1 MTLVIMAAGMGSRFG
16 GLKQVEPIG
25 PNGEF
30 IIDYSIYDAIKVGID
45 KVVFIIKEENY
56 DLFRE
61 TIGKRIESKVKV
73 EYVFQKIGNIPS
85 GIQIPKERVKPWGT
99 SHAILS
105 CKDAVKD
112 NFIVINADDFYG
124 YDSFKLIFDYMNDI
138 SPDSYHFSMAGYM
151 AKNTLTVNGKVKRGV
166 CLTNENNY
174 LRIITESSIGYEGA
188 NLIAERL
195 DNGDKVSVT
204 EEQLV
209 SMNFFGFTPK
219 IFNYLEDNFQAFF
232 EKNKNNLE
240 KCEYLIPD
248 SIQEMINNGICDV
261 KVLKTPAIWHGVTYK
276 EDKDE
281 LVSAINDLI
290 SEGKYPDNLWK

>member
-1 MTLVIMAAGMGSRFG
+1 
-16 GLKQVEPIG
+16 
-25 PNGEF
+25 
-30 IIDYSIYDAIKVGID
+30 
-45 KVVFIIKEENY
+45 
-56 DLFRE
+56 
-61 TIGKRIESKVKV
+61 
-73 EYVFQKIGNIPS
+73 
-85 GIQIPKERVKPWGT
+85 
-99 SHAILS
+99 
-105 CKDAVKD
+105 
-112 NFIVINADDFYG
+112 
-124 YDSFKLIFDYMNDI
+124 MNDI

-188 NLIAERL
+188 NL
-195 DNGDKVSVT
+195 
-204 EEQLV
+204 
-209 SMNFFGFTPK
+209 
-219 IFNYLEDNFQAFF
+219 EDNFQAFF

-276 EDKDE
+276 GDKDE

-290 SEGKYPDNLWK
+290 SEGKYHFYYIL

>member
-1 MTLVIMAAGMGSRFG
+1 
-16 GLKQVEPIG
+16 
-25 PNGEF
+25 
-30 IIDYSIYDAIKVGID
+30 
-45 KVVFIIKEENY
+45 
-56 DLFRE
+56 
-61 TIGKRIESKVKV
+61 
-73 EYVFQKIGNIPS
+73 
-85 GIQIPKERVKPWGT
+85 
-99 SHAILS
+99 
-105 CKDAVKD
+105 
-112 NFIVINADDFYG
+112 
-124 YDSFKLIFDYMNDI
+124 MNDI

-204 EEQLV
+204 EEKLV

-276 EDKDE
+276 RDKDE